1 MPKMHSNSECFT
13 KCSGL
18 VTLLSE
24 LRVHCLLDQDYNK
37 LNQVESALQ
46 LINELKGEFDVTQE
60 ETKC

>member
-18 VTLLSE
+18 ITLLDK
-24 LRVHCLLDQDYNK
+24 LRVNCLYDQDYDK
-37 LNQVESALQ
+37 VNQLDSALQ

-60 ETKC
+60 ESK